1 MSASETLS
9 RRATATRPAKAVPA
23 WAGRLRAVLPGAAFC
38 ALTALLWQAMA
49 LARHSPLVPGL
60 GEISGEI
67 VRLLAGGMAIGQV
80 ALTLWR
86 IVLGGAASCV
96 IAFALALAAARFPL
110 LRAFIRPAVLLGL
123 TVPGLVWALLCVIWF
138 GIGLATPVVSII
150 LGVTPPLLVTI
161 SEGLRNIDPKLMEVA
176 RVLRLS
182 RWSRLRDV
190 VLPSLA
196 PLLLSGVRVAFSL
209 AWKVIVLVE
218 LFGLS
223 DGVGYQLNS
232 EFSAQNVAGVIAWT
246 IIFWAVMALI
256 ELGFIQTLENRLTPW
271 RREVAL

>member
-96 IAFALALAAARFPL
+96 IAFALALGAARSPL

-161 SEGLRNIDPKLMEVA
+161 SEGLRNIDPKLMDVA

-182 RWSRLRDV
+182 RWSRLRASARAPASPTRSMRRGSSISSSISRWRSTASCPASNRPCREGRPG
-190 VLPSLA
+190 LPGPCDPICRCA
-196 PLLLSGVRVAFSL
+196 N
-209 AWKVIVLVE
+209 IH
-218 LFGLS
+218 
-223 DGVGYQLNS
+223 
-232 EFSAQNVAGVIAWT
+232 
-246 IIFWAVMALI
+246 
-256 ELGFIQTLENRLTPW
+256 
-271 RREVAL
+271 